1 MRGTPDPRAYWDG
14 RILDWDAGRY
24 DSRLSIRL
32 GPAEWLAGVLP
43 QPTRARQRACLELL
57 APFIADRD
65 ILELGCG
72 TGRMA
77 AGFVAA
83 GCRSYSGTDHSPVAI
98 DAARGRYQ
106 IGPEAEKIRF
116 EVRRADDI
124 PQSGEETVVSLGVL
138 DWLTDEELGA
148 LFHRQGSR
156 HFLHSFSE
164 FRTDIRQL
172 GHRLCR
178 AADRVLRPNAVR
190 PRYMSADHLVGLMPP
205 ARRGQI
211 FVYRDTA
218 LRFTS
223 FLSSLSLTGATHFA
237 PERSRLST

>member
-1 MRGTPDPRAYWDG
+1 MRGTPDRRAYWDG

-24 DSRLSIRL
+24 DNRLSIRL
-32 GPAEWLAGVLP
+32 GPAEWLASVLP
-43 QPTRARQRACLELL
+43 QPTRARQRACIELL

-77 AGFVAA
+77 ARFVEA

-98 DAARGRYQ
+98 DAARSRYQ
-106 IGPEAEKIRF
+106 TGPEAERIRF

-124 PQSGEETVVSLGVL
+124 PQAGEETVVSLGVL
-138 DWLTDEELGA
+138 DWLTDDELGE
-148 LFHRQGSR
+148 LFRRQGSR

-164 FRTDIRQL
+164 LRTDVRQF
-172 GHRLCR
+172 GHRFCR
-178 AADRVLRPNAVR
+178 AADRVLRPHAVR
-190 PRYMSADHLVGLMPP
+190 PRYMSASHLVGLMPP
-205 ARRGQI
+205 AQRGKI

-218 LRFTS
+218 WRFTS
-223 FLSSLSLTGATHFA
+223 FLSSLSLTGATQFA
-237 PERSRLST
+237 PERSRLAT